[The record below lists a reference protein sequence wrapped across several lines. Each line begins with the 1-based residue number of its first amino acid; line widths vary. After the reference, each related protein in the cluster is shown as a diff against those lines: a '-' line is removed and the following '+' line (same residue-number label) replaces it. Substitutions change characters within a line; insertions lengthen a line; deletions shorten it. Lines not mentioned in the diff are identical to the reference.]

1 MTLLELIL
9 ILVLQFEGISGVIH
23 FYHRPGDDVI
33 LPCDDV
39 SSSDRVCST
48 VNWLYSRDPSQ
59 TFDLVQNGNV
69 VKNSA
74 RAARMSLD
82 TNCSLVINNI
92 TAEDAGLY
100 SCRLSSKSDSLV
112 HLSIMTIF
120 PSPPDADAKSD
131 GKVTLECSL
140 LRYSNLPHFLRNS
153 IRWVNETG
161 TVLLGEG
168 VGYEFIGQT
177 NYVSVLTVKRQ
188 SGHNRRYTCQVVD
201 KRNNVQIEADYT
213 PVFTGGIS
221 DDQSQKSSTGPSLYI
236 ITGAVVGVVVVVV
249 VIIAVFIKFKKRHT
263 VTEDFPKTVNP
274 PDPQEPQD
282 EPDDSLTY
290 VTVNHAN
297 QKTAS
302 KEKVKEEE
310 VTYST
315 VKTAVTMEADPSKIY
330 SYVNE

>member
-9 ILVLQFEGISGVIH
+9 ILVLQFEGISGADI
-23 FYHRPGDDVI
+23 FLYHRPGDDAI
-33 LPCDDV
+33 LSCDGV
-39 SSSDRVCST
+39 SSSDRICST
-48 VNWLYSRDPSQ
+48 VSWLYNKDLSQ
-59 TFDLVQNGNV
+59 TFNLVKNGNV

-74 RAARMSLD
+74 RAARMSVD

-92 TAEDAGLY
+92 TAEDVGLY
-100 SCRLSSKSDSLV
+100 TCRLSSKLDSAVL
-112 HLSIMTIF
+112 LSIITIL
-120 PSPPDADAKSD
+120 PSPPDAD
-131 GKVTLECSL
+131 GNVTLECSL
-140 LRYSNLPHFLRNS
+140 LRYSGLGPYRTDS

-168 VGYEFIGQT
+168 VGYEFIRQT
-177 NYVSVLTVKRQ
+177 NCVSVLTVKRQ
-188 SGHNRRYTCQVVD
+188 SGHNRRYTCQVVE
-201 KRNNVQIEADYT
+201 RNKVQIEAHYT
-213 PVFTGGIS
+213 PVFTEWTN
-221 DDQSQKSSTGPSLYI
+221 DDQTDKSNTGPSLYI

-249 VIIAVFIKFKKRHT
+249 VIIAVFIKFRKRHT

-282 EPDDSLTY
+282 EPDGSLTY

-310 VTYST
+310 VTYS
-315 VKTAVTMEADPSKIY
+315 AVMTPATMEADDDPSRIY
-330 SYVNE
+330 SCVSD